1 MTECS
6 LETAVPDWVIITPK
20 RWLCF
25 RSWESISPAAGNRWV
40 LPVGSKVIQSNTCCR
55 SYTKSSMAESKP
67 PIHHHKTRKA
77 KILMSIPHAQ
87 PGDVIDVRPLADQ
100 LATSITKTLIKTS
113 HVEVIRMVLPAGKL
127 MSEHK
132 APGEI
137 IVQCLEGDIKFTTM
151 GEPKQLRAGDMLYLT
166 AGESHELEAV
176 EDSSFLLTI
185 LFYNSKAT
193 T

>member
-1 MTECS
+1 
-6 LETAVPDWVIITPK
+6 
-20 RWLCF
+20 
-25 RSWESISPAAGNRWV
+25 
-40 LPVGSKVIQSNTCCR
+40 
-55 SYTKSSMAESKP
+55 MAESKP
-67 PIHHHKTRKA
+67 PIHHHKPRKA
-77 KILMSIPHAQ
+77 KTLMSIPHAQ
-87 PGDVIDVRPLADQ
+87 PGDVIKVRPLADQ

-113 HVEVIRMVLPAGKL
+113 HVEVIRMVLPASKV

-137 IVQCLEGDIKFTTM
+137 IVQCLEGDITFTTM
-151 GEPKQLRAGDMLYLT
+151 GEPKTLRAGDMLYLP

-185 LFYNSKAT
+185 LLHNCKAT